1 VQFWWYVEAPL
12 CFARP
17 VLHQS
22 SDPCASSEEDQ
33 RSMINDQ

>member
-22 SDPCASSEEDQ
+22 SFRVHHQ
-33 RSMINDQ
+33 RKINDQ